1 VLKLGEAALT
11 VVVVLVLASLFVV
24 VVLPGTLPAMLT
36 SSRAVVS
43 PSPVAAITPS
53 PSALPSPSPSPSP
66 PSRTAAIQK
75 LATDLTRIAGGAR
88 VSLSLVELSGTAP
101 LALWSIKGDTTWQ
114 ADSLYKLPLLMAEAQ
129 GIASGKL
136 KASDLLCYKTADH
149 VAGWYEDYT
158 AGECFTRNVLALRVG
173 RYSDNTAAHILLRYL
188 GGSTALNTFART
200 MGATQPKFFLPNTTT
215 SADLARIWASEATGA
230 GGGAAAQKWLYPLM
244 TRTHW
249 ETGIPAGTPRAPV
262 VHQVSYNGKYIS
274 DAALVVNGPKGAY
287 VLTICTY
294 GPGNTA
300 GWQVVARMAN
310 RVWLFETARPA

>member
-1 VLKLGEAALT
+1 MLKPGEAALT

-24 VVLPGTLPAMLT
+24 VVLPGTIPAMLT
-36 SSRAVVS
+36 SSRPVGS
-43 PSPVAAITPS
+43 PSPVAVITPS

-101 LALWSIKGDTTWQ
+101 LALWSIKGDTT
-114 ADSLYKLPLLMAEAQ
+114 S
-129 GIASGKL
+129 
-136 KASDLLCYKTADH
+136 DH

-294 GPGNTA
+294 GPGYTA

-310 RVWLFETARPA
+310 RVWLFEAARPA